1 MSDIPWARIAVK
13 QIIAK
18 CIFILFTI
26 SMASG
31 CSGENK
37 LNDSILNKK
46 PVFTLKIHG
55 FGTRYRVSV
64 NGIEVYRENSSA
76 SQVTTSIPL
85 NHWMRSGEN
94 IIKLVVLPSKKNTP
108 INEKSE
114 VNAELYVHNDEM
126 EEQQYRIGG
135 FNFKG
140 LGHINETA
148 LEEYRLETELFTHDD
163 EGELITHEVSI
174 AKDTILAGSYEYE
187 QKFTIPNNLPL
198 WAFFNSEAVPNNP
211 DLSDDEY
218 WEVSAELR
226 DHLKI
231 IQDKILAGDIDDVMP
246 LFEERNNELD
256 KAFYYPSGV
265 MEAKLRDSF
274 ETDIPELD
282 MLELEGRNV
291 SYANENNLKLASV
304 YRNRKAAIVGN
315 FKDSQGSIKFPIMFR
330 QQDGKWIITR

>member
-1 MSDIPWARIAVK
+1 
-13 QIIAK
+13 
-18 CIFILFTI
+18 
-26 SMASG
+26 MAFG

-37 LNDSILNKK
+37 LQESILNKK
-46 PVFTLKIHG
+46 PVFTMKIHG
-55 FGTRYRVSV
+55 FGTLYHIYV
-64 NGIEVYRENSSA
+64 NDIEVYQEASVT

-85 NHWMRSGEN
+85 NHWMKAGEN
-94 IIKLVVLPSKKNTP
+94 SIKLLVFPTIENSP
-108 INEKSE
+108 INEKAE

-163 EGELITHEVSI
+163 EGELIAHEVSI
-174 AKDTILAGSYEYE
+174 AKDTVFGGSYEYE

-198 WAFFNSEAVPNNP
+198 WAFFNSDAVPNDP
-211 DLSDDEY
+211 DLSEDEY
-218 WEVSAELR
+218 WELSAELR
-226 DHLKI
+226 DRLKI

-274 ETDIPELD
+274 EVDFPQLN
-282 MLELEGRNV
+282 MLEIKERRV
-291 SYANENNLKLASV
+291 AYENEKNLKLATV
-304 YRNRKAAIVGN
+304 LRTEKGAAIVGN
-315 FKDSQGSIKFPIMFR
+315 FKDSEGSIEFPIMFR
-330 QQDGKWIITR
+330 KQDGEWIITR